1 MKMERIKQSSAQ
13 LREEMRNKLK
23 GYIVAAFGLVAGL
36 AWNEAIKSL
45 IEYIFP
51 LNKDYIWAKFLY
63 AIILTI
69 VLVLVTVY
77 VSRML
82 TKKEKVEEK
91 A

>member
-1 MKMERIKQSSAQ
+1 
-13 LREEMRNKLK
+13 MRNKLT

-51 LNKDYIWAKFLY
+51 LNKNYIWAKFLY

-69 VLVLVTVY
+69 ILVIVTVY
-77 VSRML
+77 VSRL
-82 TKKEKVEEK
+82 LSKKEKEEEEAK
-91 A
+91 NIEI